1 MATKTFVISPSF
13 EADWT
18 ASVWFLA
25 VLGMVLFSVAVFFTS
40 MGLWLIIPFAGLEFV
55 FVAWCLHWSAE
66 RSLDRNVITIDEVT
80 VKLEKGRR
88 QRTSAIELDKI
99 WCEVILDT
107 LPRKWQQTRLYIR
120 CRDDR
125 IEFAEFLD
133 SKEQKA
139 LARELKQIIGPVGV

>member
-13 EADWT
+13 QADWK
-18 ASVWFLA
+18 ASVWLLA
-25 VLGMVLFSVAVFFTS
+25 LLGTVLFSVAVFFTT

-66 RSLDRNVITIDEVT
+66 RSLDKNVITIDDVT
-80 VKLEKGRR
+80 VKIEKGRR
-88 QRTSAIELDKI
+88 QRSSTIELDKI

-107 LPRKWQQTRLYIR
+107 LPRKWQQTRLFVR
-120 CRDDR
+120 CKNDR

-133 SKEQKA
+133 STEQKA
-139 LARELKQIIGPVGV
+139 LARELRQIIGPVGV

>member
-18 ASVWFLA
+18 VSVWFLA
-25 VLGMVLFSVAVFFTS
+25 LLGTVLFSVAVFFTT

-66 RSLDRNVITIDEVT
+66 RSLDKNVITIDDAT
-80 VKLEKGRR
+80 VKIEKGRR
-88 QRTSAIELDKI
+88 QRSSTIELDKI

-107 LPRKWQQTRLYIR
+107 LPRKWQQTRLFVR
-120 CRDDR
+120 CKNDK
-125 IEFAEFLD
+125 IEFAEFLE
-133 SKEQKA
+133 STEQKA
-139 LARELKQIIGPVGV
+139 LARELRQTIGPVGV